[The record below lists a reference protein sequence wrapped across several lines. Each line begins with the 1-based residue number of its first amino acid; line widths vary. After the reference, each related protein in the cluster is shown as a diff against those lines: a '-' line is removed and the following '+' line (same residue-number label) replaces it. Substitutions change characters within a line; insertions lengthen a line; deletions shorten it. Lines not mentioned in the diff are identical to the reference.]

1 MENFYNEN
9 KKLIENEFGITLHQ
23 KVLDDFLMNY
33 CNGQNNTILYNP
45 TYDRNLT
52 QEDIDRLKSLWVL
65 YMSNLDERIDE
76 LNDEIDTWESKIY
89 SEEFDVDDYREG
101 SSYDDFK
108 WDVETDIY
116 LKRQILV
123 PLKEFRKEMKDEEDI
138 IQNLQGLND
147 LTILDDLIE
156 LRIIMEDRCSD
167 LINGGSFEDN
177 GFNLKITYNG
187 KPWLLKCRID

>member
-76 LNDEIDTWESKIY
+76 LNDEIDNWESKIY

-101 SSYDDFK
+101 YSYDDFK
-108 WDVETDIY
+108 WDLETEI
-116 LKRQILV
+116 ILNKKILF
-123 PLKEFRKEMKDEEDI
+123 PLKKFREEMKNEENKI
-138 IQNLQGLND
+138 RNL
-147 LTILDDLIE
+147 
-156 LRIIMEDRCSD
+156 
-167 LINGGSFEDN
+167 
-177 GFNLKITYNG
+177 
-187 KPWLLKCRID
+187 